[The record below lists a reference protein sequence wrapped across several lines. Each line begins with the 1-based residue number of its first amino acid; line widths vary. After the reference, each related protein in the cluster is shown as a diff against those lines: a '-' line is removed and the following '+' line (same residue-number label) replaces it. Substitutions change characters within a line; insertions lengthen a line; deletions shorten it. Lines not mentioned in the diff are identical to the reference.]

1 MSWSMPES
9 FDEVRRLYRPVVQE
23 AVQFY
28 LDNRIEAAW
37 ITART
42 FEQARRVWDAAEG
55 EVSPLEVLARCA
67 VFQCGLLLPRLPGLP
82 RRRVPSEEQLFHY
95 LERHRFERLLE
106 AIDARTA
113 AARASAWEAG
123 LDVTEDL
130 ARLDAARERMIE
142 EFYGRRLR
150 LDEDGEAGGGIA
162 CPTPLP
168 PPRRV
173 PGGGRTFE
181 EALALPRNP

>member
-1 MSWSMPES
+1 MSWSTPES
-9 FDEVRRLYRPVVQE
+9 FDEVKRLYRPVVQE

-37 ITART
+37 VTART
-42 FEQARRVWDAAEG
+42 FEQARRVWEAAEG

-82 RRRVPSEEQLFHY
+82 RRRVPTEEQLFRY
-95 LERHRFERLLE
+95 LEVPRFERLLE
-106 AIDARTA
+106 AIDTRIAV
-113 AARASAWEAG
+113 ARASAREAG
-123 LDVTEDL
+123 IDVTEDL
-130 ARLDAARERMIE
+130 ARLEELRERMIE
-142 EFYGRRLR
+142 DFYSRRLR
-150 LDEDGEAGGGIA
+150 LDEDGEAGGGIGCLTA
-162 CPTPLP
+162 P
-168 PPRRV
+168 PSPRRG